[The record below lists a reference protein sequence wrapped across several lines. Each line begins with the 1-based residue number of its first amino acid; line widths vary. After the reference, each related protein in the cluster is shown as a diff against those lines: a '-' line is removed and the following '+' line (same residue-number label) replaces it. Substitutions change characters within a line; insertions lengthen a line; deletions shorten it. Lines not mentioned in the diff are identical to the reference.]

1 VPAALKLKEE
11 YGDDLQII
19 FAESQNSG
27 YENSVRFALKTGWLE
42 HDVIWSSDYIFS
54 TGSRGLPSFALL
66 DANGTVVLKG
76 SSTSLKGK
84 MEDEIERMVKEAGSG
99 PAGIPKSVS
108 KIYAELGK
116 GSYAKAMTAANK
128 LKAKP
133 GSKDADM
140 VVSATEAS
148 MVAITAG
155 FHAEL
160 ARADWLLNNGYP
172 IRAQV
177 LVKGLVKGVKGNA
190 DMTAKLEPYLTK
202 FDGDAMK
209 AQLSAAKSLAKLE
222 SKMYADKNGEKVA
235 EKLVKL
241 ANENASNPIG
251 KRASILA
258 KVAGGTGLVASAK

>member
-1 VPAALKLKEE
+1 MPAALKLKEE

-27 YENSVRFALKTGWLE
+27 YEKSVGFALKTGWLE

-54 TGSRGLPSFALL
+54 TGGRGLPSFALL

-76 SSTSLKGK
+76 SSSSLKGK
-84 MEDEIERMVKEAGSG
+84 MEEEIERMVKEAGAG
-99 PAGIPKSVS
+99 PADAPKSVG

-116 GSYAKAMTAANK
+116 GGYAKAMTAANK

-133 GSKDADM
+133 GSKDAAM
-140 VVSATEAS
+140 VLAATEAS
-148 MVAITAG
+148 MIAITASLDG
-155 FHAEL
+155 EL

-172 IRAQV
+172 IRAQG

-190 DMTAKLEPYLTK
+190 DMTTKLEPYLTK
-202 FDGDAMK
+202 FDGDDMK
-209 AQLSAAKSLAKLE
+209 AQLSAAKDLAKLE

-235 EKLVKL
+235 DKLVKL

-251 KRASILA
+251 KRASALA